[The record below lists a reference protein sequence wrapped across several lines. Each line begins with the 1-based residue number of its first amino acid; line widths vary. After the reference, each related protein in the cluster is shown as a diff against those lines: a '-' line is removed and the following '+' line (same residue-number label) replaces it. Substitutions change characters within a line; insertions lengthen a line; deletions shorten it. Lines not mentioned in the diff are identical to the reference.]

1 MNDKELVLAAANLA
15 RETPVGW
22 DRFIA
27 ALENYAGQRMGECVS
42 ADISMLAVAQGRAQ
56 ACAMLVTQLKDC
68 KKIAENIHRKASP
81 SAP

>member
-15 RETPVGW
+15 REAPMSW

-27 ALENYAGQRMGECVS
+27 AFESYAGQRMAECVS

-56 ACAMLVTQLKDC
+56 ACMMLATALKDC
-68 KKIAENIHRKASP
+68 KKIAENIYRKAPASTQ
-81 SAP
+81 